1 VRITSVLLTTIAAVL
16 LQASL
21 ARYTAGGGWVFDLV
35 VVGVVFSAL
44 WWGPGAGILS
54 GTLGGLMQDMLAGDI
69 VGVGGLAKT
78 VVGFLSGL
86 VGTHFV
92 LVRASARALIVEA
105 ATLVHRLAV
114 MGLHGLIDQQWPGV
128 PWGALA
134 GEVAMNSLAAV
145 LAFHASSALPGIVAR
160 QREQRRPSLSR
171 RQW

>member
-1 VRITSVLLTTIAAVL
+1 MKVTSVLAIVFIAVM

-21 ARYTAGGGWVFDLV
+21 ARYTVGGAWAFDLV
-35 VVGVVFSAL
+35 VVGVVFTAL
-44 WWGPGAGILS
+44 RWGPVAGILA

-78 VVGFLSGL
+78 VVGCLAGI

-92 LVRASARALIVEA
+92 LVRASARALIVA
-105 ATLVHRLAV
+105 VATLVHRLAI
-114 MGLHGLIDQQWPGV
+114 MGLHGLIDQHWPGI

-134 GEVAMNSLAAV
+134 GEIALNSLAAIV
-145 LAFHASSALPGIVAR
+145 AFQATAAVPGLLAR
-160 QREQRRPSLSR
+160 QRQQRRSSLSR